1 MVIEKAAC
9 LGERVKEMAL
19 ERMIIVATLKGLSA
33 SKNCR
38 NSWRKQDIINLG
50 VLIKLVTSP
59 CVEREHMG

>member
-1 MVIEKAAC
+1 M
-9 LGERVKEMAL
+9 KEMAL

-59 CVEREHMG
+59 CVEREQMG